1 MRILILH
8 DLIPLRQLRRQLLN
22 QAFFFLKYC
31 TGIQP
36 VLHAY
41 GDPIDESIKTGD
53 YDAIFL
59 DVSFLCWRWAS
70 PFELVE
76 KFTEDYAWL
85 ADHPAP
91 KFAFPQDDYDRHA
104 VLDDWMIRWK
114 VDSIFTPLPGFA
126 EVLYPRA
133 SKTAKIRPFLT
144 GFVDDVDLAIAD
156 RSFLPIRERPVDVV
170 YRARPLP
177 ANFGELG
184 QLKKRIADA
193 FAPAC
198 ERAGLKHDVTTD
210 PERTIFGDQWLDFLG
225 SSRYVLGTPS
235 GSSVLDPRGDIA
247 AAVAAYAR
255 EHPTASFDEIRQACI
270 PPEATSHNMEAISPR
285 VLEAA
290 LTGTCQ
296 VLVKGAYGPLE
307 PGRHYIPI
315 ERDLSNIEQ
324 VIAGLSDHDRAQRIA
339 DDCRALIISS
349 TTLHYRHAASA
360 VEEAIRQAWR
370 ERGEPERPNL
380 DPTEITGA
388 AKEQIEQILHSGLR
402 ERQRLL
408 HSLADDI
415 ARQMGIPTFTPDRY
429 SDIGRVLA
437 AYWNSLSQHAAS
449 AGAAPAAGEG
459 TGRPDLSGV
468 PFGVLV
474 QTMKDRILQRL
485 SRQWRSPR

>member
-22 QAFFFLKYC
+22 QTFFFLKYC
-31 TGIQP
+31 SGIQP
-36 VLHAY
+36 VLHAN

-114 VDSIFTPLPGFA
+114 VDSIFTPLPDFA
-126 EVLYPRA
+126 DVLYPRA

-193 FAPAC
+193 FA
-198 ERAGLKHDVTTD
+198 
-210 PERTIFGDQWLDFLG
+210 
-225 SSRYVLGTPS
+225 
-235 GSSVLDPRGDIA
+235 
-247 AAVAAYAR
+247 
-255 EHPTASFDEIRQACI
+255 
-270 PPEATSHNMEAISPR
+270 
-285 VLEAA
+285 
-290 LTGTCQ
+290 
-296 VLVKGAYGPLE
+296 
-307 PGRHYIPI
+307 
-315 ERDLSNIEQ
+315 
-324 VIAGLSDHDRAQRIA
+324 
-339 DDCRALIISS
+339 
-349 TTLHYRHAASA
+349 
-360 VEEAIRQAWR
+360 
-370 ERGEPERPNL
+370 
-380 DPTEITGA
+380 
-388 AKEQIEQILHSGLR
+388 
-402 ERQRLL
+402 
-408 HSLADDI
+408 LA
-415 ARQMGIPTFTPDRY
+415 
-429 SDIGRVLA
+429 
-437 AYWNSLSQHAAS
+437 
-449 AGAAPAAGEG
+449 
-459 TGRPDLSGV
+459 
-468 PFGVLV
+468 
-474 QTMKDRILQRL
+474 
-485 SRQWRSPR
+485 